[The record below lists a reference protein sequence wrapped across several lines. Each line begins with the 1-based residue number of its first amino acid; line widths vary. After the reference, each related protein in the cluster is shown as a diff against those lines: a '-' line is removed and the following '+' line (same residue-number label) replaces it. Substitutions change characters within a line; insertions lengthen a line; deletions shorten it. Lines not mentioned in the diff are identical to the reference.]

1 MAKLRHIALSVKDPE
16 ATAQFYE
23 NAFDLK
29 RVGEIDSVLAKGFY
43 LSDGTIN
50 IALLSYKSDEMSGY
64 VEGEDERGMDWEG
77 IHHMGFMVENLEE
90 TEKKIEDAGGKYLMG
105 RPDTP
110 PLNPHEVLPFGHNR
124 YHMGRPDG
132 STPNTFYEIKFRDP
146 QGVIFDITHLGWK
159 T

>member
-1 MAKLRHIALSVKDPE
+1 MAKLKHIALSVKDPE

-23 NAFDLK
+23 DAFDLK

-77 IHHMGFMVENLEE
+77 IHHMGFMVDDLED
-90 TEKKIEDAGGKYLMG
+90 TERKIEEAGGKYLMG
-105 RPDTP
+105 RPEPYDAT
-110 PLNPHEVLPFGHNR
+110 
-124 YHMGRPDG
+124 
-132 STPNTFYEIKFRDP
+132 TFYEIKFRDP

>member
-23 NAFDLK
+23 DAFDLK

-64 VEGEDERGMDWEG
+64 VEGEAERGMDWEG

-90 TEKKIEDAGGKYLMG
+90 TEKKIEEAGGKYLMG
-105 RPDTP
+105 RPEPYDAT
-110 PLNPHEVLPFGHNR
+110 
-124 YHMGRPDG
+124 
-132 STPNTFYEIKFRDP
+132 TFYEIKFRDP
-146 QGVIFDITHLGWK
+146 QGVIVDVTHLGWK
-159 T
+159 TS